1 MQEDTLTKDMF
12 CDYMIAETTSLFKH
26 LKTELQDAESNWNS
40 MCKNYKAELEV
51 PFLVLPA

>member
-12 CDYMIAETTSLFKH
+12 CDYVIAETTSLFKH